1 MWSGSSD
8 LISCIATNDG
18 IFHNEQNEVQSSL
31 NIPRYSWKMCVLWK
45 PGYLIS
51 RALPSQGFAVSISVA
66 SVNIVLPSPESKLVP
81 RKGLGAAF
89 LWCEHLERCLGAR
102 GLRGSPRRLGS
113 DPREGASFGLSREV
127 EDSQEGREA
136 RESKMVS
143 AWLFGKL
150 ERRRGWRERFVF

>member
-1 MWSGSSD
+1 M
-8 LISCIATNDG
+8 
-18 IFHNEQNEVQSSL
+18 
-31 NIPRYSWKMCVLWK
+31 
-45 PGYLIS
+45 
-51 RALPSQGFAVSISVA
+51 
-66 SVNIVLPSPESKLVP
+66 
-81 RKGLGAAF
+81 
-89 LWCEHLERCLGAR
+89 GAR

-113 DPREGASFGLSREV
+113 DPGEGASFGLSREV